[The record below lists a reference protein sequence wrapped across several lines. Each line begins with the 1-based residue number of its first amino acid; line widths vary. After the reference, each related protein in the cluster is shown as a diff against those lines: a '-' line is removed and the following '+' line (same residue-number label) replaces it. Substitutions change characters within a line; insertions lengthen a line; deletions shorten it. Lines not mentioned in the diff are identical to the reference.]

1 MWGQC
6 DRLGGIIGYHALEM
20 CLYYV
25 YCFYV
30 VLGLGSG
37 HTDWRM
43 SDTCA
48 VCHQPPSIKG
58 SESGTTSRLSL
69 HCWLVV
75 PYIASWQQWL
85 MKRESPLMGK
95 DCIWIDID
103 RYWGFTRCSHVLGLL
118 YIQESMQLMFSLGN
132 TATLHIKQLPCWR
145 LFLAGVE
152 GKGLKLWHPR
162 LPESNFTKGCTL
174 ALGLGM

>member
-1 MWGQC
+1 
-6 DRLGGIIGYHALEM
+6 M

-37 HTDWRM
+37 HTNWGM

-48 VCHQPPSIKG
+48 VCPVCHAMCHFFSPHQSKAVNLEQRPG
-58 SESGTTSRLSL
+58 S
-69 HCWLVV
+69 HCIAGWLC
-75 PYIASWQQWL
+75 PTLLRGSSMWL

-95 DCIWIDID
+95 DCIRIDID

-118 YIQESMQLMFSLGN
+118 SIQESMQLMFFLGRQYSN
-132 TATLHIKQLPCWR
+132 TTLHIKQLPCWR

-152 GKGLKLWHPR
+152 GKCLKLWHPR
-162 LPESNFTKGCTL
+162 LPESNFTKSGTL